1 MIAENLKTDVDI
13 FMKVGIAAK
22 MIRENNI
29 NSVTIR
35 KIKKRTNKLFNEENI

>member
-22 MIRENNI
+22 MIRENSI
-29 NSVTIR
+29 NSLT
-35 KIKKRTNKLFNEENI
+35 IKKKKN